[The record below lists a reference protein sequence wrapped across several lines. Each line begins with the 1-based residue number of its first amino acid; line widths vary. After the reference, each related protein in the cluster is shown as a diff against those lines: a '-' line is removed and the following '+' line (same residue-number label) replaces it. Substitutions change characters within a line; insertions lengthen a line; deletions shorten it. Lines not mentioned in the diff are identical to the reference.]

1 MWCIPK
7 QQSHHFVAGMERVLK
22 VYQQPYDPRHPVV
35 CMDEMSKQLVA
46 EVREQLPVL
55 RPGSPEKYDDDAHY
69 LRRGACTVW
78 MFDEPLS
85 GVCWRTVAVTKRR
98 TTLDWA
104 KQVRALANL
113 PRYRDAE
120 TIMLVCD
127 NLNTHSGDSFYAA
140 FPAAAEASRAE
151 RPHLLGAH
159 AETRE
164 LAERCGTGVQCALHR
179 QCLDR
184 RIESRALVT
193 CRKRRPEPRSAIA
206 NRPGSTGS
214 SASTT
219 RALN

>member
-7 QQSHHFVAGMERVLK
+7 KQIHHFVAGMERVLK
-22 VYQQPYDPRHPVV
+22 VYRRPYDPRHPVV

-46 EVREQLPVL
+46 EAREKLPV
-55 RPGSPEKYDDDAHY
+55 RPGSPEKYDAHY

-78 MFDEPLS
+78 MFGEPLS
-85 GVCWRTVAVTKRR
+85 GWRTVAVTQRR

-120 TIMLVCD
+120 TITLVCD

-140 FPAAAEASRAE
+140 FPAAEASRLNDRIHLVHTPKHGSWLNVAE
-151 RPHLLGAH
+151 L
-159 AETRE
+159 EFS
-164 LAERCGTGVQCALHR
+164 AL

-184 RIESRALVT
+184 RVESRALVT
-193 CRKRRPEPRSAIA
+193 SETAAWAKER
-206 NRPGSTGS
+206 NREQTGVDWQ
-214 SASTT
+214 
-219 RALN
+219 L

>member
-85 GVCWRTVAVTKRR
+85 G
-98 TTLDWA
+98 L
-104 KQVRALANL
+104 LADGGRHQTAHDVGL
-113 PRYRDAE
+113 
-120 TIMLVCD
+120 
-127 NLNTHSGDSFYAA
+127 G
-140 FPAAAEASRAE
+140 EASARTGESATLSGCGN
-151 RPHLLGAH
+151 HH
-159 AETRE
+159 A
-164 LAERCGTGVQCALHR
+164 GVR
-179 QCLDR
+179 QLEHPQR
-184 RIESRALVT
+184 
-193 CRKRRPEPRSAIA
+193 
-206 NRPGSTGS
+206 
-214 SASTT
+214 
-219 RALN
+219 